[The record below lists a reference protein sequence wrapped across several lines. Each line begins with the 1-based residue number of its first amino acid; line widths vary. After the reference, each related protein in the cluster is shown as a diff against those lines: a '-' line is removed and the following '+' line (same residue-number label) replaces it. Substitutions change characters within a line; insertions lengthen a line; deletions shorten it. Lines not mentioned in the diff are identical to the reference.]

1 MTSQELTQR
10 CVRGPRRV
18 SGRGCGGGMLYG
30 AQARHGVSNGSHD
43 VVAHRTG
50 RFALY
55 RQVRAEGIEL

>member
-1 MTSQELTQR
+1 
-10 CVRGPRRV
+10 
-18 SGRGCGGGMLYG
+18 MLYG